1 MSTVYLGLGSNLG
14 DRRQN
19 LVQALNLI
27 SQHVEIIKLS
37 SIYETEPVGY
47 TQQPLFLNAVCCIS
61 TKQSPEQL
69 LILFKKIENRM
80 GRVPSFTNS
89 PRIIDIDILFYD
101 NKTVSTPELTIP
113 HPRITER
120 AFVLVPMLEI
130 APELTHPGNGST
142 IQELADNLGIVSGIH
157 VWAKAEEI
165 MNWRNNVSGIR

>member
-1 MSTVYLGLGSNLG
+1 MSTVYIGLGSNLG

-19 LVQALNLI
+19 LSQALNLI

-37 SIYETEPVGY
+37 SVYETEPVGY
-47 TQQPLFLNAVCCIS
+47 TRQPLFLNTVCCAS
-61 TKQSPEQL
+61 TEQSPEQL
-69 LILFKKIENRM
+69 LILFKEIEAMM
-80 GRVPSFTNS
+80 GRTPSFTNS

-101 NKTVSTPELTIP
+101 NKTISTPELTIP

-130 APELTHPGNGST
+130 APELTHPENGST
-142 IQELADNLGIVSGIH
+142 IQELADNLGIVSGVNI
-157 VWAKAEEI
+157 WAKAEEI